1 MIGCMYKIVAKIL
14 AKRLQ
19 KVLHGIIDER
29 KSAFFLGGGGGRD
42 QRNLL
47 HSAMIAN
54 EVVDEARR
62 KEGND

>member
-1 MIGCMYKIVAKIL
+1 MESLMKG
-14 AKRLQ
+14 
-19 KVLHGIIDER
+19 KVP
-29 KSAFFLGGGGGRD
+29 FFWGGGGGRD

>member
-1 MIGCMYKIVAKIL
+1 MESLMKG
-14 AKRLQ
+14 
-19 KVLHGIIDER
+19 KVP
-29 KSAFFLGGGGGRD
+29 FFWGGGGGGRD